1 MNCLLHIAQQGLEPI
16 LHFVAN
22 RLVESGPFYF
32 SLWEAAVLVAKQ
44 HINLLEIH
52 LWQKI

>member
-1 MNCLLHIAQQGLEPI
+1 MNCLLHIAQQGLGPI

-22 RLVESGPFYF
+22 RLDERGPFYL
-32 SLWEAAVLVAKQ
+32 SLWAAAFLIAKQ